1 MSRLHVARSVG
12 RLVEVRFGTLQSV
25 QAVKSLGIAL
35 AQTMRK
41 SAGELNG
48 GTLVC
53 ADWRGV
59 RVLAPEVAESFSAL
73 MKQGNPHVLR
83 SAALIGTHAIFGLQ
97 VERVLR
103 DANHPTRRAFRDG
116 EELLRW
122 LGEVGTAEEC
132 ARARQFLLEAELT
145 PAVESS
151 PGSLRASG

>member
-25 QAVKSLGIAL
+25 EAVKALGVAL
-35 AQTMRK
+35 AQTVSK
-41 SAGELNG
+41 SSVEANG

-53 ADWRGV
+53 ADWRGI
-59 RVLAPEVAESFSAL
+59 RVLAPEVAESLSAL
-73 MKQGNPHVLR
+73 MKQGNQHVLR

-97 VERVLR
+97 VERVIR
-103 DANHPTRRAFRDG
+103 DAHHPARRAFRAG

-132 ARARQFLLEAELT
+132 QRARQFLLEAEAALSVD
-145 PAVESS
+145 AA